1 MLLTID
7 IGNSHVVIG
16 CMEGREVKQVFRMVT
31 DTKKTED
38 EYCVDTRE
46 ILSFYGVD
54 FSKFDGAIIAS
65 VVPQLVSI
73 FKSAVKKLTGL
84 DAMVVGAG
92 MKTGMNI
99 KLDNPAQLGSDLA
112 AAGVAAMSDY
122 KLPVIIFDM
131 GTATTVSVIN
141 EKSDFLGG
149 AIIPG
154 LALSVGALASG
165 TSLLQSVPIEAPK
178 KCISSNTIDCMKSG
192 AVFGTAAMLDGMI
205 DRMEEEL
212 GTKATI
218 VATGGLS
225 KVVLPYCRRE
235 IIHDEDLLLRGL
247 AILYEKNKR

>member
-122 KLPVIIFDM
+122 KLPVIIL
-131 GTATTVSVIN
+131 IW
-141 EKSDFLGG
+141 
-149 AIIPG
+149 
-154 LALSVGALASG
+154 
-165 TSLLQSVPIEAPK
+165 APQQRYP
-178 KCISSNTIDCMKSG
+178 
-192 AVFGTAAMLDGMI
+192 L
-205 DRMEEEL
+205 
-212 GTKATI
+212 
-218 VATGGLS
+218 
-225 KVVLPYCRRE
+225 
-235 IIHDEDLLLRGL
+235 
-247 AILYEKNKR
+247 